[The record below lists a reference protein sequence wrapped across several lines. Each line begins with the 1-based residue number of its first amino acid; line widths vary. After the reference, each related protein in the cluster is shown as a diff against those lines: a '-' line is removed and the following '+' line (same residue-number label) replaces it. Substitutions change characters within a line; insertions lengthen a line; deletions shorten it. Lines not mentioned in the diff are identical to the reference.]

1 MNIENNIINE
11 TAKMNEGVEAN
22 LNSLFVRIPNNYV
35 VVATNLRGKMRIVK
49 PGLKI
54 FWPFEKKKLYYI
66 GETPIDYKE
75 EPFRSK
81 EGFEVIVDSAVTYKV
96 FAPIKFHQER
106 NAAKQLNI
114 AVEMILRR
122 LVASMSYD
130 EISNVRL
137 DIKPSGNFPWIAD
150 ELKELE
156 RKYGISVTDITI
168 QKVELTD
175 DLKKVK
181 EDDALND
188 AENARLISK
197 ASAEL
202 EAAKLRAA
210 ADLEIARVKAETIKL
225 EKEAEAV
232 SISKKIEEI
241 SKQIGGANT
250 AEKLKL
256 IRDIITR
263 EQANYTVIENNNL
276 DESYSKLLVATN
288 VINNKNNKRK

>member
-11 TAKMNEGVEAN
+11 TAKMNEGIEAN

-54 FWPFEKKKLYYI
+54 FWPFEKKNLYYI

-156 RKYGISVTDITI
+156 LKYGISVTDITI

-210 ADLEIARVKAETIKL
+210 ADLEIAKVKAETIKL

-232 SISKKIEEI
+232 SISKKIGEI
-241 SKQIGGANT
+241 SKQIGGADT
-250 AEKLKL
+250 TEKLKL

-276 DESYSKLLVATN
+276 DESYSKILVAAN
-288 VINNKNNKRK
+288 AINNKRK

>member
-11 TAKMNEGVEAN
+11 TAKMNEGIEAN

-54 FWPFEKKKLYYI
+54 FWPFEKKNLYYI

-114 AVEMILRR
+114 AIEMILRR

-156 RKYGISVTDITI
+156 LKYGISVTDITI

-210 ADLEIARVKAETIKL
+210 ADLEIAKVKAETIKL

-232 SISKKIEEI
+232 SISKKIGEI
-241 SKQIGGANT
+241 SKQIGGADT
-250 AEKLKL
+250 TEKLKL

-276 DESYSKLLVATN
+276 DESYSKILAAAN
-288 VINNKNNKRK
+288 VINNKRK

>member
-11 TAKMNEGVEAN
+11 TAKMNEGIEAN

-54 FWPFEKKKLYYI
+54 FWPFEKKNLYYI

-122 LVASMSYD
+122 LIASMSYD

-156 RKYGISVTDITI
+156 LKYGIVVTDITI

-210 ADLEIARVKAETIKL
+210 ADLEIAKVKAETIKL

-232 SISKKIEEI
+232 SISKKIGEI
-241 SKQIGGANT
+241 SKQIGGADT
-250 AEKLKL
+250 TEKLKL

-276 DESYSKLLVATN
+276 DESYSKILAAAN
-288 VINNKNNKRK
+288 VINNKRK

>member
-11 TAKMNEGVEAN
+11 TAKMNEGIEAN

-54 FWPFEKKKLYYI
+54 FWPFEKKNLYYI

-156 RKYGISVTDITI
+156 LKYGISVTDITI

-210 ADLEIARVKAETIKL
+210 ADLEIAKVKAETIKL

-232 SISKKIEEI
+232 SISKKIGEI
-241 SKQIGGANT
+241 SKQIGGADT
-250 AEKLKL
+250 TEKLKL

-276 DESYSKLLVATN
+276 DESYSKILAAAN
-288 VINNKNNKRK
+288 VINNKRK

>member
-11 TAKMNEGVEAN
+11 TAKMNEGIEAN

-54 FWPFEKKKLYYI
+54 FWPFEKKNLYYI

-122 LVASMSYD
+122 LIASMSYD

-156 RKYGISVTDITI
+156 LKYGIAVTDITI

-210 ADLEIARVKAETIKL
+210 ADLEIAKVKAETIKL

-232 SISKKIEEI
+232 SISKKIGEI
-241 SKQIGGANT
+241 SKQIGGADT
-250 AEKLKL
+250 TEKLKL

-276 DESYSKLLVATN
+276 DESYSKILAAAN
-288 VINNKNNKRK
+288 AINNKRK

>member
-11 TAKMNEGVEAN
+11 TAKMNEGIEAN

-54 FWPFEKKKLYYI
+54 FWPFEKKNLYYI

-122 LVASMSYD
+122 LIASMSYD

-156 RKYGISVTDITI
+156 LKYGIAVTDITI

-210 ADLEIARVKAETIKL
+210 ADLEIAKVKAETIKL

-232 SISKKIEEI
+232 SISKKIGEI
-241 SKQIGGANT
+241 SKQIGGADT
-250 AEKLKL
+250 TEKLKL

-276 DESYSKLLVATN
+276 DESYSKILAAAN
-288 VINNKNNKRK
+288 AINNRRK

>member
-11 TAKMNEGVEAN
+11 TAKMNEGIEAN

-54 FWPFEKKKLYYI
+54 FWPFEKKNLYYI

-122 LVASMSYD
+122 LIASMSYD

-156 RKYGISVTDITI
+156 LKYGIAVTDITI

-210 ADLEIARVKAETIKL
+210 ADLEIAKVKAETIKL

-232 SISKKIEEI
+232 SISKKIGEI
-241 SKQIGGANT
+241 SKQIGGADT
-250 AEKLKL
+250 TEKLKL

-276 DESYSKLLVATN
+276 DESYSKILAAAN
-288 VINNKNNKRK
+288 VINNKRK

>member
-11 TAKMNEGVEAN
+11 TAKMNEGIEAN

-54 FWPFEKKKLYYI
+54 FWPFEKKNLYYI

-181 EDDALND
+181 EDDALNE

-276 DESYSKLLVATN
+276 DESYSKLLMATN
-288 VINNKNNKRK
+288 AINNRRK